1 MKKTITILLFMV
13 LLAAILPVAVSASEN
28 TVQRDGNVLTVSI
41 DGKAEGVPDKVV
53 LFFNLYSVQ
62 PTASGALK
70 ECRNKLKQV
79 EEFIRGMSGLK
90 YMNNGIKFAESDPRM
105 SPFEQGIKGIY
116 AYSNF
121 SLEMD
126 GIRNMKKEELDSK
139 IAGILDNMSGTGASL
154 GEYRG
159 PLTSVFGMNIRYVLS
174 NSEGKI
180 DEAIS
185 DGIKKAEEL
194 AKKAAL
200 SANKKIIGIKSICI
214 YRNGLQK
221 MDPCFLTILSNRNDL
236 NLFSDTPEKIEIQVN
251 IKVQFICE

>member
-1 MKKTITILLFMV
+1 MKKTITILLFLV
-13 LLAAILPVAVSASEN
+13 LLTAILPVAASASEN
-28 TVQRDGNVLTVSI
+28 TVQSDGNVLTVSI
-41 DGKAEGVPDKVV
+41 DGKSEGVPDRAV
-53 LFFNLYSVQ
+53 LYFNLYSVQ

-70 ECRNKLKQV
+70 ECRNKLKQA
-79 EEFIRGMSGLK
+79 EEVIRGMPGMK
-90 YMNNGIKFAESDPRM
+90 YVNTGIRFAESDPRM
-105 SPFEQGIKGIY
+105 APFEQGIKGIY

-126 GIRNMKKEELDSK
+126 GIRSMKKEELDSK

-159 PLTSVFGMNIRYVLS
+159 AMAFFYGTNVRYILT
-174 NSEGKI
+174 NSDGKI

-185 DGIKKAEEL
+185 EGIKKAEEL

-200 SANKKIIGIKSICI
+200 SANKKILGIKSICI
-214 YRNGLQK
+214 YRSGQEK
-221 MDPCFLTILSNRNDL
+221 MDPSFSRILSNRNDM
-236 NLFSDTPEKIEIQVN
+236 NLFSDAPEKIEIRIH